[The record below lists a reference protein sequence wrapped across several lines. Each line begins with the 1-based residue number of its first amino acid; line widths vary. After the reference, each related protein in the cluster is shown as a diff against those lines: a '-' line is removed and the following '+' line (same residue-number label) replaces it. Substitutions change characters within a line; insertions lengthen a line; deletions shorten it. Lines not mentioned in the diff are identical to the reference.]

1 MNADKQEN
9 PLSRWSRRKLEAKQ
23 AEAVKPVEV
32 AEVDTA
38 EMVEVPVEEAVVL
51 TDADMPDLDS
61 LDEHSDF
68 TGFMS
73 PGVSDKLRNLA
84 LRKLFSG
91 SEFNIRDGLDEYD
104 EDYTFFE
111 KLGDIVTCDMKHHI
125 EMDELRKREKEE
137 EAEEAEKAAAAAEDE
152 AESDDQPESG
162 EAPAEDEVSE
172 EDRQADAPATEA
184 AAVIDNNKAGLD
196 QSGSMPTAT
205 KQQQI
210 KES

>member
-1 MNADKQEN
+1 M
-9 PLSRWSRRKLEAKQ
+9 
-23 AEAVKPVEV
+23 KPVEV

-38 EMVEVPVEEAVVL
+38 EMIEVPVEEAVVL

-137 EAEEAEKAAAAAEDE
+137 AEEVEKAAAAAEDE
-152 AESDDQPESG
+152 AESDDQAESG
-162 EAPAEDEVSE
+162 EAPVEDEVSE
-172 EDRQADAPATEA
+172 EDRQADAPAIEA
-184 AAVIDNNKAGLD
+184 TAVIDNNKAGLD

-205 KQQQI
+205 TQQQI